1 EYVSPASLEVV
12 RPWFEMIGYNEEIVA
27 QGTLKKSCLPPRW
40 RLTLAQ
46 IIHYLGA
53 LKPNQPE
60 GPLFTDHMKAICNID
75 VPIDFQAPKT
85 SSQIEKTEAS
95 KSKTVQSD
103 KETQSS
109 LAKDK
114 IPSHPSPSTPVVGE
128 MHKWAQQAAGGPT
141 SLGFFHFHSESV
153 SGCDASADSTAKV
166 DPVKSDPN
174 DSIPSQQGMD
184 EGTKNYSI
192 DHIFA
197 GTNLSVLVY
206 MTKSAFLTPDSP
218 QDEPIIVLDESEEEE
233 IERYEDTHTTYHD
246 GPEGT
251 SIPHPPSPKSVQIQ
265 ELMAQ
270 LTELLVTSLKPELS
284 KLLASH
290 DFASCLPTELKELPL
305 NINGLSG
312 DVQEL
317 KKHVRNME
325 IEIPRDLKEILTK
338 LETFTSTISSLTS
351 QVVELNNIQWELPT
365 EFLDLPRFSSVV
377 KNASGATGASPAEG
391 EKKTYPA
398 TKEANL
404 KNDLVDLMGIDVVE
418 KYHKKKLLYDKY
430 YDKMLK
436 RKKSP
441 NIINCDVL
449 TKKGPITLKVYR
461 EDRMDE
467 VISNFKVNDLHLAE

>member
-1 EYVSPASLEVV
+1 
-12 RPWFEMIGYNEEIVA
+12 M
-27 QGTLKKSCLPPRW
+27 
-40 RLTLAQ
+40 
-46 IIHYLGA
+46 
-53 LKPNQPE
+53 
-60 GPLFTDHMKAICNID
+60 
-75 VPIDFQAPKT
+75 
-85 SSQIEKTEAS
+85 
-95 KSKTVQSD
+95 
-103 KETQSS
+103 
-109 LAKDK
+109 
-114 IPSHPSPSTPVVGE
+114 
-128 MHKWAQQAAGGPT
+128 
-141 SLGFFHFHSESV
+141 
-153 SGCDASADSTAKV
+153 
-166 DPVKSDPN
+166 
-174 DSIPSQQGMD
+174 
-184 EGTKNYSI
+184 
-192 DHIFA
+192 
-197 GTNLSVLVY
+197 
-206 MTKSAFLTPDSP
+206 TPDSP

-233 IERYEDTHTTYHD
+233 IGRYEDTHTTYHD

-251 SIPHPPSPKSVQIQ
+251 SIPHPPSPKSIQIQ

-365 EFLDLPRFSSVV
+365 EFLDLPRFATIM
-377 KNASGATGASPAEG
+377 KNASGPTGKIVPSAGKAGASPAEG

-418 KYHKKKLLYDKY
+418 EYHKKKLLYDKY

-436 RKKSP
+436 RMKSP
-441 NIINCDVL
+441 KITNCDVL
-449 TKKGPITLKVYR
+449 TKKVPITLKVYR
-461 EDRMDE
+461 EDGTDE
-467 VISNFKVNDLHLAE
+467 VISNFKVNDLHLAEWREVVQACPDRKEKG